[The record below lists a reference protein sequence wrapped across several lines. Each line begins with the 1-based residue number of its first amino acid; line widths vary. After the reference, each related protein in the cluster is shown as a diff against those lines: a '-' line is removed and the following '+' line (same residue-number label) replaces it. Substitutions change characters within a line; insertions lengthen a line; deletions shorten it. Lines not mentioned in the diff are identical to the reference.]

1 VSDGLTV
8 PPEKTVSLADKSL
21 DQLAAELELLP
32 TESEAVS
39 IYHDEIIRRQEQVGL
54 DTATAG
60 LVSDRKR
67 YSISTI
73 IILAA
78 GIVAMVASILLQK

>member
-1 VSDGLTV
+1 V

-32 TESEAVS
+32 AESEAVS